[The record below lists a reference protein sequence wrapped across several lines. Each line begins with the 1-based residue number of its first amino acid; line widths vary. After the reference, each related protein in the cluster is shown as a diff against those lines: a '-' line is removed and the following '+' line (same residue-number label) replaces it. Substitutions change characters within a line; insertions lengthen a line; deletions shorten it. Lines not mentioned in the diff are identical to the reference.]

1 MLKVSILQNTDEK
14 FLDAIFGYLKP
25 MLYIERN
32 FIVREG
38 EPLDEM
44 IFIIHGKLWIYSNSN
59 MGGETSG
66 SSQSLGKG
74 DFFGEDLLKWVLK
87 DPLLSTVPISTK
99 TVSTHTK
106 VEAFVLSANDLKNVV
121 SKFWWLISRELRNDP
136 GFKEQWAPWAAIVLQ
151 AAWRRYFKSRRERE
165 KSQVSL
171 ATETGNSEPSVT
183 TTIHASRFL
192 VRALKALNQRRKRI
206 NGSNDMPGPSNNND
220 LPKHSNV

>member
-1 MLKVSILQNTDEK
+1 MFQNMDEK
-14 FLDAIFGYLKP
+14 FLDAVCGYLKP

-59 MGGETSG
+59 RDGETLG
-66 SSQSLGKG
+66 SSESLKKG
-74 DFFGEDLLKWVLK
+74 DVFGEELLKWVLT

-121 SKFWWLISRELRNDP
+121 SKFWWLISQEHGNDP
-136 GFKEQWAPWAAIVLQ
+136 NFKERWAPLAALVMQ
-151 AAWRRYFKSRRERE
+151 AAWRRYFKSKRERE
-165 KSQVSL
+165 KSQLNL
-171 ATETGNSEPSVT
+171 ATESGNSQPSVT
-183 TTIHASRFL
+183 TTIHASRFIA
-192 VRALKALNQRRKRI
+192 RALNALNRRQKRR
-206 NGSNDMPGPSNNND
+206 NASNDMPGTSNNND
-220 LPKHSNV
+220 LPKQSNI